1 MNLNG
6 SYVWLH
12 KSSSPASVLH
22 TTWHI
27 PYDGQ
32 NTMSVSNNYNQPIK
46 LAYEAL
52 QDVLVSAAGDIANVG
67 GFGTTGAKTA
77 KGLQFLTDTLGIKI
91 FSKGYYA
98 QAWTGSEPATFSL
111 KLKFFRGMKNKWD
124 AKEEVYTPI
133 TEIMALVVPYNTV
146 TGSNALLTAP
156 GPNALQCFSVFAA
169 DIATLG
175 LTSLTSS
182 ATTGTKTAGTPI
194 VESSAIKVTGK
205 AVLNTLM
212 GGGTWQVGFGWFDGS
227 NKGIKTYLSYSQ
239 LNITQATY
247 SFSNIMEKNDKD
259 ISYPISGEMDLTFK
273 AQNIF
278 SSDDFIRNYNEDRSN
293 QLGAKTG

>member
-1 MNLNG
+1 MNLKG
-6 SYVWLH
+6 SYVWLY
-12 KSSSPASVLH
+12 KSSSPASVSS

-111 KLKFFRGMKNKWD
+111 KLKFFRGMKNEWS

-133 TEIMALVVPYNTV
+133 TQIMACVVPYNTV
-146 TGSNALLTAP
+146 IKSNALLTAP

-175 LTSLTSS
+175 LTNLTSS
-182 ATTGTKTAGTPI
+182 TTTGIKTVGT
-194 VESSAIKVTGK
+194 SAAEPSAFAVAGK

-212 GGGTWQVGFGWFDGS
+212 GGGTWQVGFGWFDGGT
-227 NKGIKTYLSYSQ
+227 KMTTYLSYSQ
-239 LNITQATY
+239 LNITQASY
-247 SFSNIMEKNDKD
+247 SFSNIMEKNDEG

-278 SSDDFIRNYNEDRSN
+278 SSDDFIRTYNVDRYN
-293 QLGAKTG
+293 NLLA